1 MLKTRQNIPGKQ
13 TSADRP
19 HIRPEKEPF
28 DLIIEIVSLIGVIVL
43 VVLSVISYPRL
54 PASIPTHFDAAGNA
68 NDYSSKSM
76 IFLLPGIAL
85 VLYAGLSI
93 LNRFPYI
100 FNYPVNI
107 TRENAFR
114 MYRHA
119 TRMIRIL
126 NFLIVIMFL
135 YLNWQT
141 IAVAKGS
148 SSGLG
153 AWFLPLNIGTVLG
166 VSIYMVIRMYKLK

>member
-85 VLYAGLSI
+85 VLYAG
-93 LNRFPYI
+93 YI